1 LGGVQTGDGEKQ
13 LVRAGGNFNAGTLT
27 EGSKEKTL
35 EIGRCDGIS
44 SLAICFT
51 REGRVLL
58 LPNNGFA
65 TCGGA
70 HTGADEAEVNEPVR
84 EGGSLGPKV
93 VAVDGRD
100 ELTLTIDDRFDEMV
114 DVSDGKIMG
123 DKPGEGNST
132 VTTWTAFGR
141 REVLLL
147 KRGFGMS
154 SVSM

>member
-1 LGGVQTGDGEKQ
+1 
-13 LVRAGGNFNAGTLT
+13 VRAGGNFNAGTLT
-27 EGSKEKTL
+27 DGSNEKTL

-58 LPNNGFA
+58 LPNSGFA
-65 TCGGA
+65 TCAGGA

-114 DVSDGKIMG
+114 DVSEGKMIG
-123 DKPGEGNST
+123 DKPGDGSST
-132 VTTWTAFGR
+132 VTT
-141 REVLLL
+141 
-147 KRGFGMS
+147 
-154 SVSM
+154 